1 MSKKV
6 VLVTGASSG
15 IGRETALFLA
25 KYNYKYKVYGVARRM
40 DKLQELNSLGVT
52 TLPMDVTDEL
62 SVKNAIGEIIKRE
75 GTIDVLVNNAGY
87 GEYGAIE
94 DVPIEDARYQ
104 MEVNVFGLARVTQM
118 VLPYMREQKSG
129 SIVNISSIGGKIAN
143 PLGGWYHASK
153 FAVEALSDSLRL
165 EVKQFGINVIVIE
178 PGGIKSEWGGIAFD
192 KMLEASKNSVYSAY
206 ANKMYNFIQSM
217 EQKGA
222 APEPIVIAEL
232 VKKAIESKKPKAR
245 YAGGA
250 MAKPMLLMR
259 RYLGDAL
266 LDRIILSTFFK

>member
-15 IGRETALFLA
+15 IGRETALFLT
-25 KYNYKYKVYGVARRM
+25 KYNYKVYGVARRT
-40 DKLQELNSLGVT
+40 DKLQELSELGIT
-52 TLPMDVTDEL
+52 TLPMDVTDDL

-104 MEVNVFGLARVTQM
+104 MEVNVFGLARITQL
-118 VLPYMREQKSG
+118 VLPYMRKQKSG
-129 SIVNISSIGGKIAN
+129 SIVNISSVGGKLAN
-143 PLGGWYHASK
+143 PMGGWYHASK

-178 PGGIKSEWGGIAFD
+178 PGGIKSEWGGIAFG
-192 KMLEASKNSVYSAY
+192 KMLEASKNSVYAAY
-206 ANKMYNFIQSM
+206 AHKMYNFIQSM
-217 EQKGA
+217 EQKGG

-245 YAGGA
+245 YVGGA
-250 MAKPMLLMR
+250 MAKPMLFLK
-259 RYLGDAL
+259 RYLSDAL
-266 LDRIILSTFFK
+266 FDRIILRTFFK

>member
-15 IGRETALFLA
+15 IGREIALFLA
-25 KYNYKYKVYGVARRM
+25 KYNYKVYGVARRA
-40 DKLQELNSLGVT
+40 DKLQELDKSGVV
-52 TLPMDVTDEL
+52 TLPMDLTNEV
-62 SVKNAIGEIIKRE
+62 SVQHAIDEIIKAE

-94 DVPIEDARYQ
+94 DVAIRDARYQ
-104 MEVNVFGLARVTQM
+104 MEVNVFGLARVTQL
-118 VLPYMREQKSG
+118 VLPYMRRQKSG
-129 SIVNISSIGGKIAN
+129 SIVNISSIGGKVAN

-165 EVKQFGINVIVIE
+165 EVKPFGINVIVIE
-178 PGGIKSEWGGIAFD
+178 PGGIKSEWGGIAFG
-192 KMLEASKNSVYSAY
+192 KMLEASKDSVYAPY
-206 ANKMYNFIQSM
+206 AQKMYNFIQAM
-217 EQKGA
+217 EQNNK

-259 RYLGDAL
+259 RLLSDAL
-266 LDRIILSTFFK
+266 LDRMILRTFFK